1 MGTIRENARRLYE
14 NRRRGVSL
22 VIAMCASAVIFGL
35 ALGVIR
41 SGYLLLDRAG
51 RKVERERC
59 CQLAQSFAEV
69 LEAKLRQGS
78 MESAEAGDFYTFVD
92 HALETGET
100 VRCQAEG
107 PEGYGVITVTVRPSG
122 QTAEAPAEGGSFSY
136 SESAAAIARIEAE
149 NSFLAEYISIETA
162 AALERES
169 YACSTVYCRKDSFQ
183 PRFFW
188 NDTEEV
194 YWDGEG
200 WYADTMYTTPI
211 SPAEDGIITWHYDE
225 TKVIE
230 KTILPL
236 YGEGGGT

>member
-1 MGTIRENARRLYE
+1 MGAIIANSRRLYE

-35 ALGVIR
+35 ALGVTR

-69 LEAKLRQGS
+69 LEDKLRQGS
-78 MESAEAGDFYTFVD
+78 METADEGDFYTFVNR
-92 HALETGET
+92 ALETGET

-107 PEGYGVITVTVRPSG
+107 PEGYGIITVTVRPSG
-122 QTAEAPAEGGSFSY
+122 ETAEAPTGGGSFSY
-136 SESAAAIARIEAE
+136 SESAEAIAQIETE
-149 NSFLAEYISIETA
+149 NYFLADYISVETA
-162 AALERES
+162 AVLERES
-169 YACSTVYCRKDSFQ
+169 YACSTVYCRKDCFQ
-183 PRFFW
+183 LLFFW
-188 NDTEEV
+188 NGTEEI
-194 YWDGEG
+194 YWDGEE
-200 WYADTMYTTPI
+200 WYADAMHTTPI
-211 SPAEDGIITWHYDE
+211 SPAEDGNITWCYDE